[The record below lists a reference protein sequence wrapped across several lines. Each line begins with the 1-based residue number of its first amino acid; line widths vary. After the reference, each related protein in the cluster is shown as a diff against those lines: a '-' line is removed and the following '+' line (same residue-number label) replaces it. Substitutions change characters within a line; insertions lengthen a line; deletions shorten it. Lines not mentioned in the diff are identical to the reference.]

1 MRFASVG
8 KNEDLEDDFSRVK
21 YFTLSY
27 AHNNTIIKLLRYFS
41 LEEEDFREISLSDD
55 KPDIKNWDISNC
67 NSDSYQNEMIST
79 NVMSDEV
86 NHSKEKDTMSASGI
100 ET

>member
-1 MRFASVG
+1 MKIQKIIFI
-8 KNEDLEDDFSRVK
+8 RVK

-27 AHNNTIIKLLRYFS
+27 AHNNTVIKLLRYFS

-55 KPDIKNWDISNC
+55 KPDIKNWDPH
-67 NSDSYQNEMIST
+67 QNEMIST
-79 NVMSDEV
+79 NVMSDEI
-86 NHSKEKDTMSASGI
+86 NHSKEKNAVSASGI